1 MEEPAAKKIRMYNEV
16 SDAVNLIKVEI
27 LPREILRIIFLY
39 LDKKSVRN
47 ATATCKFWFDLIRSD
62 SKLSGYICLEKFG
75 VEPQIFHI
83 FFQVI
88 TNFSTVRKMFKV

>member
-62 SKLSGYICLEKFG
+62 SKLSGYIYLEKFG
-75 VEPQIFHI
+75 VEPLFRKI
-83 FFQVI
+83 
-88 TNFSTVRKMFKV
+88 ST